1 MTILNGSEDVSV
13 DGNPTEIKTEDANK
27 SENPT
32 EWNENIDESTRE
44 RVGKFKDVNGLVKG
58 YVDLEDRLSQGFKM
72 PETDEEKTK
81 LYTKL
86 GRPSKAEDYELAEES
101 DELGFKDIAFRL
113 GYSQDQ
119 ARGIADWFQ
128 GVIQKQTENFDEKG
142 KATEVVL
149 REKWV
154 GEYEDNIA
162 LADRELTACFSE
174 SLIERLEAGGFLND
188 QEFILM
194 LHNQGARKASDT
206 IGKPGNGLDPDIK
219 RTEAG
224 QPFLEFPSMKEY
236 EKGE

>member
-1 MTILNGSEDVSV
+1 MTILNSSEDANA
-13 DGNPTEIKTEDANK
+13 GENPTEIKAEDANK

-32 EWNENIDESTRE
+32 EWNENIDESIRE

-86 GRPSKAEDYELAEES
+86 GRPSKAEDYELAEEN
-101 DELGFKDIAFRL
+101 DELGFKDVAFRL

-119 ARGIADWFQ
+119 ARGVADWFQ
-128 GVIQKQTENFDEKG
+128 GVIQKQTESSGEKS
-142 KATEVVL
+142 KATEVAL
-149 REKWV
+149 REKWT
-154 GEYEDNIA
+154 GEYENNVV
-162 LADRELTACFSE
+162 LANRELAACFSE
-174 SLIERLEAGGFLND
+174 SLIDRLEIGGFLDD

-206 IGKPGNGLDPDIK
+206 IGRPGNGLDSDIK